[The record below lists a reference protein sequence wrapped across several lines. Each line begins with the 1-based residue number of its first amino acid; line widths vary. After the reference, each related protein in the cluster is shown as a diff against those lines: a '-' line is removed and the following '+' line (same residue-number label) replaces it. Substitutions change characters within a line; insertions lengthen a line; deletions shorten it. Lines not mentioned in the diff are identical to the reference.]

1 MFREKRL
8 TLVLDTADVRAL
20 VVHGQRIRRWERALL
35 PEGTVHQGQIVQPEA
50 FGEVVAELV
59 DAVKGPRRRAV
70 IGLNGQ
76 RSLVRIL
83 DLPPVPARLL
93 DETVRR
99 EARRELPLPLEGLYL
114 SWQVIDD
121 RTASG
126 LRVFTVGVPKEII
139 DTCMVG
145 LRAAR
150 VRPVAMDLK
159 SLALV
164 RAVNLPNVLIVDL
177 ERGNGNLTLV
187 RDDIPYIVRSIPL
200 PTEEEGW
207 TNLVVSEIQRTLE
220 FYHTTL
226 SASLP
231 AWTISLCLTGALAE
245 DDRVRE
251 RMGAIW
257 PLVDPAPPIP
267 IPDGFPLLPYLGN
280 IGLALKRLP
289 S

>member
-1 MFREKRL
+1 MFGERRL
-8 TLVLDTADVRAL
+8 TLVLEVTEVRAL

-35 PEGTVHQGQIVQPEA
+35 PEGAVREGQIVQPQA
-50 FGEVVAELV
+50 FGEIVADLV
-59 DAVKGPRRRAV
+59 EAVKGPRRRAV
-70 IGLNGQ
+70 IGLSSR
-76 RSLVRIL
+76 RSLARIL
-83 DLPPVPARLL
+83 DLPPVPSRLL

-99 EARRELPLPLEGLYL
+99 EARRELPLPVEGLYL

-159 SLALV
+159 PLALV
-164 RAVNLPNVLIVDL
+164 RAVDLPNVLLVDL
-177 ERGNGNLTLV
+177 ERGIGSLVLV
-187 RDDIPYIVRSIPL
+187 RDGIPYIVRSIPL
-200 PTEEEGW
+200 PTEGDGW
-207 TNLVVSEIQRTLE
+207 VDLIVSEIQRTLE

-231 AWTISLCLTGALAE
+231 AWTVSLCLTGALAE
-245 DDRVRE
+245 DERVRE
-251 RMGAIW
+251 RVGASW
-257 PLVDPAPPIP
+257 PLVDPAPPVP
-267 IPDGFPLLPYLGN
+267 LPEGFPLLAYLGN

>member
-1 MFREKRL
+1 MFGEKRL
-8 TLVLDTADVRAL
+8 TLILESTEIRAL
-20 VVHGQRIRRWERALL
+20 VVQGQRIRRWERALL
-35 PEGTVHQGQIVQPEA
+35 PEGAVRQGQIVQPKA
-50 FGEVVAELV
+50 FGEIVAELV

-70 IGLNGQ
+70 VGLSSQ

-83 DLPPVPARLL
+83 DLPPVPTRLL

-126 LRVFTVGVPKEII
+126 VRVFTVGVPKEII

-159 SLALV
+159 PLALV

-177 ERGNGNLTLV
+177 EKGNGSLTLV

-200 PTEEEGW
+200 STEESGW
-207 TNLVVSEIQRTLE
+207 IDLIVSEIQRTLE

-231 AWTISLCLTGALAE
+231 AWTVSLCLTGALAE
-245 DDRVRE
+245 DERVRE
-251 RMGAIW
+251 QVGSLW

-267 IPDGFPLLPYLGN
+267 VPDEFPLLSYLGN

>member
-1 MFREKRL
+1 MFGEKRL
-8 TLVLDTADVRAL
+8 TLVLETAEVRAL
-20 VVHGQRIRRWERALL
+20 VVQGQRIRRWERALL
-35 PEGTVHQGQIVQPEA
+35 PEGAVRQGQIVQPKA
-50 FGEVVAELV
+50 FGEIVAELV

-83 DLPPVPARLL
+83 DLPPVPTRLL

-121 RTASG
+121 QTASG

-159 SLALV
+159 PLALV
-164 RAVNLPNVLIVDL
+164 RAVNLPNVLLVDL
-177 ERGNGNLTLV
+177 ERGNGSLVLV
-187 RDDIPYIVRSIPL
+187 RDDIPYIVRSIPVS
-200 PTEEEGW
+200 PEEEGW
-207 TNLVVSEIQRTLE
+207 IDLIVSEIQRTLE

-231 AWTISLCLTGALAE
+231 AWTVSLCLTGGLAE
-245 DDRVRE
+245 DERVRE
-251 RMGAIW
+251 RVGALW
-257 PLVDPAPPIP
+257 PLVDPAPPLSVP
-267 IPDGFPLLPYLGN
+267 EDFPLLTYLGN
-280 IGLALKRLP
+280 LGLALKRLP